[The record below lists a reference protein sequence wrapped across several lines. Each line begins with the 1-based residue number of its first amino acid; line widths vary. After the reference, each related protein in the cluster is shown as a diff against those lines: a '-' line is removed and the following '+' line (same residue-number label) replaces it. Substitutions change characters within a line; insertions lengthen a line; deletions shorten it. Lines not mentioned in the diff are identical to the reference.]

1 MHQAQPAG
9 EETLAEALTKYQY
22 EQERPALREAG
33 IQALARLIP
42 VALRDTGHSRVVARF
57 LLGLYDAKAYP
68 FALTDLRSLDIG
80 TFEDCLS
87 VLFLDFPHEKELH
100 DYLPRGRLIFNQ
112 LREYWG

>member
-1 MHQAQPAG
+1 MQQAQPAG
-9 EETLAEALTKYQY
+9 EKTLFDALVQYQY

-33 IQALARLIP
+33 IQALARLVP
-42 VALRDTGHSRVVARF
+42 VALRETGHSRVVARF
-57 LLGLYDAKAYP
+57 LLGLYDAQSHP
-68 FALTDLRSLDIG
+68 FALTDLRTLDIG

-112 LREYWG
+112 VREYWG